1 MYSIFTIMQ
10 INFCPVFNM
19 QRLDDILE
27 KTEYTDDEWLSSKIC
42 ESLPVAASQL
52 DLPNRSAFGFQK
64 EKRPLNKSN

>member
-1 MYSIFTIMQ
+1 MTCS
-10 INFCPVFNM
+10 
-19 QRLDDILE
+19 DIPE